1 MTYSNIRKNIIT
13 SIAIGVAFVL
23 AITVNPLSAQVFPV
37 QANINVTPPYT
48 VYLSH
53 YTAPDQQRV
62 MASVLLHDPVVTSLD
77 VRFRFTIEGAGI
89 RIYTNPGWIPAPFT
103 LRSGITELIS
113 ADIIAEYFRPQ
124 NVIAEGINPQELFR
138 KGKLPEGFYQFKI
151 EVLEYQRGVPISN
164 VGRTG
169 VWLLL
174 SEPPRVVFP
183 TPNQKV
189 NATNPQILNF
199 TWVPGGVA
207 SPLSAL
213 STMYEFTLV
222 ELMGEVDPTVAITT
236 ASDAIKFTR
245 TQQQTTLLYGP
256 GEPQLTPGKSY
267 AYRVRAYNTDGYEL
281 FKNNGYSEVGVF
293 QFGDACNTPAIFTL
307 KDETQSTFS
316 IDVVA
321 DPGSDAWQ
329 AQFRESGDEAG
340 QWSEL
345 KAEPGTSTKTVK
357 GLKASTTYQ
366 VQLKSLCGT
375 VSSSYTTPQTITTKG
390 KENTQRSCEN
400 SVSPFVVSQA
410 QPLQQLKPND
420 IFLAALMPIKVT
432 EVTSQ
437 GGGKF
442 SGKGIATVPL
452 FSAGLAVQFTDI
464 GINELMQ
471 LTAGEV
477 VVERNAVNVN
487 LFGDTDPTGNGST
500 TGNGTA
506 TDTTG
511 NDGWPEFTDTINI
524 SSDIDSVVVVND
536 TTVWVYT
543 SGGGEPVIVDM
554 GGSDCLLI
562 VPADGNLDNAQ
573 VVYNGAAKPYSA
585 GSGSTSDTDEQYT
598 GFRARFAPALN
609 TQYGFDSLRVQTYA
623 NQYNDLEIDGKTYK
637 LPWKALPVNIPDP
650 VTLHIRRS
658 ADSDPYS
665 DLKVGVL
672 GGNDLLPTAGAN
684 TATQTYNLTG
694 TTAGDQY
701 AVVATYD
708 QDGKRKYAGGLWAAT
723 YQKKEHKLYIVPLP
737 GVEVP
742 AATIGQLQNG
752 LTQIYS
758 QALVSW
764 TVQPLN
770 GFTGVELGDNGL
782 DWADKDMLSSYNA
795 EMNSVIS
802 AFKDWKTDADPDAYY
817 LFVVPQFSEGSVE
830 GFMPR
835 NRRFGFVTLS
845 QLDVRLVAHEI
856 GHGAFNLRHTFPEV
870 AQGSTDNLMDY
881 SEGNTALLKPQW
893 DLIHNPET
901 TTGLFDD
908 MEDGAASDNRNIVI
922 TKNNEFLPSI
932 NKLDIDFKIN
942 HGNIGVVTVQ
952 ILNSSKELL
961 HEEVVPTP
969 LKNDA
974 KYLYTWDGNMNKI
987 NNNLI
992 SEEKFIIS
1000 IIQGSKDVTHPDLF
1014 GKIKDEK
1021 EILVDYTKVQW
1032 EKSVVKTWACINSND
1047 YKEYK
1052 RDIENKVYDIGFDLL
1067 NLDADSPYRKNPLKY
1082 IEDNIVEISFL
1093 GNKIY
1098 VHKAFAEELGL
1109 IEKKCSNIK
1118 PLSVQISSS
1127 FRIGN
1132 TLGKDKLS
1140 DHCLGLAIDLN
1151 PSQNPYLQ
1159 RKNSDNNVDVLRTID
1174 ALCQISTSNSII
1186 RVTDP
1191 TILSEINRG
1200 FIEKYKKDGN
1210 SSKVTGENL
1219 GSNFISLSSYLVEK
1233 DNYTYV
1239 NINNGIIESDLN
1251 LLISN
1256 YNNEKLSES
1265 EFCDQLKIIKSRISA
1280 FENFNTIF
1288 NSISFIK
1295 DYNLSVFNKLNN
1307 YISNSNN
1314 TVDNLLS
1321 SHNKP
1326 LSNVSIPNIGI
1337 EEYIVFFNKVQTL
1350 TGDFKTFGTDIK
1362 KIVTLSNDRGAL
1374 VFEKG
1379 FFNIDLNLT
1388 QNLLETG
1395 NLDWGAS
1402 YSDYMHFNFKKT
1414 NIKQ

>member
-164 VGRTG
+164 IGRTG

-199 TWVPGGVA
+199 TWVPGGVT
-207 SPLSAL
+207 SPLSVI

-222 ELMGEVDPTVAITT
+222 ELMGDVDPTVAITT

-256 GEPQLTPGKSY
+256 GEPQLIPGKRY

-281 FKNNGYSEVGVF
+281 FKNNGYSEVRVF
-293 QFGDACNTPAIFTL
+293 QFGDACNVPTMFSLT
-307 KDETQSTFS
+307 DETQSTFN
-316 IDVVA
+316 IDVVS
-321 DPGSDAWQ
+321 DPSSTAWQ

-375 VSSSYTTPQTITTKG
+375 VSSSYTTPQTITTKE
-390 KENTQRSCEN
+390 KVNTQRSCEN

-420 IFLAALMPIKVT
+420 VFLAALMPIKVT

-452 FSAGLAVQFTDI
+452 FSAGLAVHFTDI

-477 VVERNAVNVN
+477 VVERNAVNIT
-487 LFGDTDPTGNGST
+487 LLGDTDPTGNGST

-562 VPADGNLDNAQ
+562 VPADGNMDNAQ

-585 GSGSTSDTDEQYT
+585 GNGSTSDTDEQYT

-609 TQYGFDSLRVQTYA
+609 THYGFDSLRIQTYA
-623 NQYNDLEIDGKTYK
+623 NYYNDLEIDGKTYK

-650 VTLHIRRS
+650 VMLHIRRS
-658 ADSDPYS
+658 AGSYPYS

-672 GGNDLLPTAGAN
+672 GGNDLLPAAGAN

-694 TTAGDQY
+694 TNDGDQY
-701 AVVATYD
+701 AVVAKYT
-708 QDGKRKYAGGLWAAT
+708 QEGKSKYVGGLWAAT

-758 QALVSW
+758 QAVVS
-764 TVQPLN
+764 
-770 GFTGVELGDNGL
+770 
-782 DWADKDMLSSYNA
+782 
-795 EMNSVIS
+795 
-802 AFKDWKTDADPDAYY
+802 
-817 LFVVPQFSEGSVE
+817 
-830 GFMPR
+830 
-835 NRRFGFVTLS
+835 
-845 QLDVRLVAHEI
+845 
-856 GHGAFNLRHTFPEV
+856 
-870 AQGSTDNLMDY
+870 
-881 SEGNTALLKPQW
+881 
-893 DLIHNPET
+893 
-901 TTGLFDD
+901 
-908 MEDGAASDNRNIVI
+908 
-922 TKNNEFLPSI
+922 
-932 NKLDIDFKIN
+932 
-942 HGNIGVVTVQ
+942 
-952 ILNSSKELL
+952 
-961 HEEVVPTP
+961 
-969 LKNDA
+969 
-974 KYLYTWDGNMNKI
+974 
-987 NNNLI
+987 
-992 SEEKFIIS
+992 
-1000 IIQGSKDVTHPDLF
+1000 
-1014 GKIKDEK
+1014 
-1021 EILVDYTKVQW
+1021 
-1032 EKSVVKTWACINSND
+1032 
-1047 YKEYK
+1047 
-1052 RDIENKVYDIGFDLL
+1052 
-1067 NLDADSPYRKNPLKY
+1067 
-1082 IEDNIVEISFL
+1082 
-1093 GNKIY
+1093 
-1098 VHKAFAEELGL
+1098 
-1109 IEKKCSNIK
+1109 
-1118 PLSVQISSS
+1118 
-1127 FRIGN
+1127 
-1132 TLGKDKLS
+1132 
-1140 DHCLGLAIDLN
+1140 
-1151 PSQNPYLQ
+1151 
-1159 RKNSDNNVDVLRTID
+1159 
-1174 ALCQISTSNSII
+1174 
-1186 RVTDP
+1186 
-1191 TILSEINRG
+1191 
-1200 FIEKYKKDGN
+1200 
-1210 SSKVTGENL
+1210 
-1219 GSNFISLSSYLVEK
+1219 
-1233 DNYTYV
+1233 
-1239 NINNGIIESDLN
+1239 
-1251 LLISN
+1251 
-1256 YNNEKLSES
+1256 
-1265 EFCDQLKIIKSRISA
+1265 
-1280 FENFNTIF
+1280 
-1288 NSISFIK
+1288 
-1295 DYNLSVFNKLNN
+1295 
-1307 YISNSNN
+1307 
-1314 TVDNLLS
+1314 
-1321 SHNKP
+1321 
-1326 LSNVSIPNIGI
+1326 
-1337 EEYIVFFNKVQTL
+1337 
-1350 TGDFKTFGTDIK
+1350 
-1362 KIVTLSNDRGAL
+1362 
-1374 VFEKG
+1374 
-1379 FFNIDLNLT
+1379 
-1388 QNLLETG
+1388 
-1395 NLDWGAS
+1395 
-1402 YSDYMHFNFKKT
+1402 
-1414 NIKQ
+1414 

>member
-1 MTYSNIRKNIIT
+1 MSHSTTGKHFWS
-13 SIAIGVAFVL
+13 SIATWLIFSLAF
-23 AITVNPLSAQVFPV
+23 AIKPTFAQVFPV

-103 LRSGITELIS
+103 LRSGITELIP

-199 TWVPGGVA
+199 TWVPGGVT

-213 STMYEFTLV
+213 NTMYEFTLV
-222 ELMGEVDPTVAITT
+222 ELMGEVNPTVAITT

-256 GEPQLTPGKSY
+256 GDPQLIPGKRY

-281 FKNNGYSEVGVF
+281 FKNNGYSEVRVF
-293 QFGDACNTPAIFTL
+293 QFGDACNAPTMFSL

-316 IDVVA
+316 IDVVS
-321 DPGSDAWQ
+321 DPSSTAWQ

-375 VSSSYTTPQTITTKG
+375 VSSSYTTPQTITTKE
-390 KENTQRSCEN
+390 KVNTQRSCEN

-452 FSAGLAVQFTDI
+452 FSAGLAVHFTDI

-477 VVERNAVNVN
+477 VVERNAVNVT
-487 LFGDTDPTGNGST
+487 LLGDTDPTGNGST

-562 VPADGNLDNAQ
+562 VPADGNMDNAQ

-598 GFRARFAPALN
+598 GFRARFAPAPN
-609 TQYGFDSLRVQTYA
+609 TQYGFDSLRVQAYA

-650 VTLHIRRS
+650 VTLHILRS
-658 ADSDPYS
+658 ADSYPYS

-694 TTAGDQY
+694 TNDGDQY
-701 AVVATYD
+701 AVVAKYT
-708 QDGKRKYAGGLWAAT
+708 QEGKSKYVGGLWAAT

-742 AATIGQLQNG
+742 AATIGLLQNG
-752 LTQIYS
+752 LNQIYS
-758 QALVSW
+758 QAVVRW
-764 TVQPLN
+764 TVKPLN
-770 GFTGVELGDNGL
+770 GLTGVELGDNGL
-782 DWADKDMLSSYNA
+782 DWADSEMLSSYNA

-802 AFKDWKTDADPDAYY
+802 EFKNWKTDADPDAYY
-817 LFVVPQFSEGSVE
+817 LFVVPQFSEGGLE

-845 QLDVRLVAHEI
+845 QLDARLVAHEI

-881 SEGNTALLKPQW
+881 AEGNSLLKPQW

-908 MEDGAASDNRNIVI
+908 MEDGAYSSGLLIADAGR
-922 TKNNEFLPSI
+922 
-932 NKLDIDFKIN
+932 
-942 HGNIGVVTVQ
+942 
-952 ILNSSKELL
+952 ILNTIRNANKENK
-961 HEEVVPTP
+961 EELAIQLTTGSF
-969 LKNDA
+969 KEDQNFEI
-974 KYLYTWDGNMNKI
+974 GNKI
-987 NNNLI
+987 L
-992 SEEKFIIS
+992 SYLS
-1000 IIQGSKDVTHPDLF
+1000 MTVTGFNVFSDKQPSA
-1014 GKIKDEK
+1014 
-1021 EILVDYTKVQW
+1021 T
-1032 EKSVVKTWACINSND
+1032 INSNAGTTTINLD
-1047 YKEYK
+1047 RPSYNMKPSEISKTVFTEKNAKFVKYIFHELQNQQNVTPYADTKAPTGKVRIEIIVKDDEQLTFENYILGRDMPLSGNPLINMSIVHTNTAPTSGGMFGCSRTGGGCDLSTISNLPKYSDKEKVHDGIDFYAQINTDVFAMYSGK
-1052 RDIENKVYDIGFDLL
+1052 VILLKDDVIANQEDGDNLLGNYIYIKSESTDHNKSSSVIIICYAHLNKVVVKNGQDVKQGEKIGESGKTGNAFDIPDWRSHLHL
-1067 NLDADSPYRKNPLKY
+1067 T
-1082 IEDNIVEISFL
+1082 
-1093 GNKIY
+1093 IY
-1098 VHKAFAEELGL
+1098 E
-1109 IEKKCSNIK
+1109 N
-1118 PLSVQISSS
+1118 
-1127 FRIGN
+1127 N
-1132 TLGKDKLS
+1132 TLK
-1140 DHCLGLAIDLN
+1140 
-1151 PSQNPYLQ
+1151 
-1159 RKNSDNNVDVLRTID
+1159 
-1174 ALCQISTSNSII
+1174 
-1186 RVTDP
+1186 
-1191 TILSEINRG
+1191 
-1200 FIEKYKKDGN
+1200 
-1210 SSKVTGENL
+1210 SSKV
-1219 GSNFISLSSYLVEK
+1219 
-1233 DNYTYV
+1233 DP
-1239 NINNGIIESDLN
+1239 
-1251 LLISN
+1251 
-1256 YNNEKLSES
+1256 
-1265 EFCDQLKIIKSRISA
+1265 R
-1280 FENFNTIF
+1280 
-1288 NSISFIK
+1288 
-1295 DYNLSVFNKLNN
+1295 N
-1307 YISNSNN
+1307 YITTKFDANG
-1314 TVDNLLS
+1314 
-1321 SHNKP
+1321 NKT
-1326 LSNVSIPNIGI
+1326 
-1337 EEYIVFFNKVQTL
+1337 E
-1350 TGDFKTFGTDIK
+1350 
-1362 KIVTLSNDRGAL
+1362 
-1374 VFEKG
+1374 
-1379 FFNIDLNLT
+1379 
-1388 QNLLETG
+1388 
-1395 NLDWGAS
+1395 
-1402 YSDYMHFNFKKT
+1402 
-1414 NIKQ
+1414 